1 MVNEFVIMKNLIIIL
16 FKLVE
21 KNMISNDDFVF
32 FCFIMLLKKKEEYV
46 FLMSFDVEVFVKF
59 YLYGFCGR
67 Y

>member
-1 MVNEFVIMKNLIIIL
+1 MKYLIIIL

-21 KNMISNDDFVF
+21 KNMISIFLFYNVS
-32 FCFIMLLKKKEEYV
+32 IKKEEYV

>member
-1 MVNEFVIMKNLIIIL
+1 MKYLIIIL

-21 KNMISNDDFVF
+21 KNMISDDNF
-32 FCFIMLLKKKEEYV
+32 V

-67 Y
+67 YQYGLYVVYVVRVGCRVVG